1 MQSTSEQLRTS
12 RTSDE
17 SEPVVLVVGGSQ
29 GIGRSIGLAYAR
41 RGARVV
47 AVARTASVL
56 ASLAEEA
63 AAAGLTMGTLVADIS
78 EDGAPEQVVDT
89 VVDTHGRLDNV
100 VYAAAT
106 TRRKPSLTVP
116 PSDFVD
122 GLHVNATAAFL
133 TAQAAARRMVDTGGG
148 SIVTIG
154 SLNGMRGMAGTA
166 MYSAAK
172 GALVSM
178 ARCLAV
184 EWAPLGVRVNVIVP
198 GFIETEAPGKAF
210 RDPTIR
216 AEMLARIPMGS
227 FGTPDDIAEA
237 AYFLGS
243 PSARYVT
250 GQTLVIDGG
259 AAA

>member
-1 MQSTSEQLRTS
+1 MPA
-12 RTSDE
+12 TSDRLGA
-17 SEPVVLVVGGSQ
+17 SSANGDDHPVVLVVGGSQ

-47 AVARTASVL
+47 AVARTGSVL
-56 ASLAEEA
+56 TALEGDA
-63 AAAGLTMGTLVADIS
+63 AAMGLTMGTLVADIS
-78 EDGAPEQVVDT
+78 EDAAPEQVVDA
-89 VVDTHGRLDNV
+89 VVSSHGRLDKV

-106 TRRKPSLTVP
+106 TRRKASLTVP
-116 PSDFVD
+116 ASDFVD
-122 GLHVNATAAFL
+122 GLHVNATSAFL

-178 ARCLAV
+178 TRCLAV
-184 EWAPLGVRVNVIVP
+184 EWAPLGIRVNVIVP

-227 FGTPDDIAEA
+227 FGAPEDIAEA
-237 AYFLGS
+237 AFFLGS
-243 PSARYVT
+243 QSARYIT
-250 GQTLVIDGG
+250 GQMLVIDGG